1 MAFEIHRREFFDPEN
16 DADPEGRT
24 PGHLAWRI
32 LSIAI
37 VAAIVLGLAY
47 LFIGSPAG
55 ELS

>member
-16 DADPEGRT
+16 DADPEGRA
-24 PGHLAWRI
+24 PGHLVWRV

-55 ELS
+55 ELP